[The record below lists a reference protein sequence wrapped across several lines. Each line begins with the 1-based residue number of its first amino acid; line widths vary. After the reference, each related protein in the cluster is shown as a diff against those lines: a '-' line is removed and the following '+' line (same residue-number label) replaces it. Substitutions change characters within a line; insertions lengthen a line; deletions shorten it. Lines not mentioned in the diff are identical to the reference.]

1 MTRDVEALQAATVLA
16 ALVGEILE
24 AGKASDA
31 ELAVFVPALYES
43 LSEVISVAA
52 RNVADN
58 PAADLRQ
65 YGESARDIGA
75 ALRDMRA

>member
-58 PAADLRQ
+58 PTSDLRQ
-65 YGESARDIGA
+65 YGESARGIGA